1 MSIVVDCS
9 FAAAWCFADQE
20 TQRTAALLREV
31 RSTGMCVPAV
41 WPLEVANVLLMA
53 ERFGRLT
60 VEQRDAFLSILSS
73 LAVEIEP
80 GPLDHVIGN
89 AMPLARKHR
98 LTVYDAS
105 YLEMALRRRLP
116 LATRD
121 QELITAGESA
131 GAELIRA

>member
-1 MSIVVDCS
+1 MSMVVDCS

-20 TQRTAALLREV
+20 TERTAALLREV
-31 RSTGMCVPAV
+31 QSTGMCVPAV
-41 WPLEVANVLLMA
+41 WPFEVANVLLMA
-53 ERFGRLT
+53 ERLGRLT
-60 VEQRDAFLSILSS
+60 VEQRDTFLAILSS

-89 AMPLARKHR
+89 AMPLARRLR

-105 YLEMALRRRLP
+105 YLEMALRRGLP

-121 QELITAGESA
+121 KELIAAAESA
-131 GAELIRA
+131 GVDVLRG